1 MQSGKNW
8 IKIKHKKHNTP
19 EGDEARDAPV
29 SPGSA
34 DAEAAA
40 ADAPAAPPPPGST
53 PVPPARPPDRSGA
66 GGPAADAAPEEKKL
80 DDRYLRLLADF
91 ENFRKRTLREK
102 SDVYRTANEEFI
114 QDLLPVLDHLE
125 LALEAAQRSG
135 AASALLDGF
144 KLVSEQLTAVMKKFN
159 VEPIEAE
166 GRVFDPARHEA
177 ISHLAS
183 DTVPDH
189 AVIRQTRRGYLLGG
203 KLLRA
208 AQVVVSSGPAKIEAP
223 PAETP
228 EPKKE

>member
-34 DAEAAA
+34 AAEAAA
-40 ADAPAAPPPPGST
+40 ADATAGPPPPDSA
-53 PVPPARPPDRSGA
+53 PVP
-66 GGPAADAAPEEKKL
+66 PAADAAPEEKKL

-144 KLVSEQLTAVMKKFN
+144 KLVSEQLSAVMKKFN

-189 AVIRQTRRGYLLGG
+189 GVIRHTRRGYLLGG

>member
-34 DAEAAA
+34 AAEAAA
-40 ADAPAAPPPPGST
+40 ADATAGPPPPDSA
-53 PVPPARPPDRSGA
+53 PVP
-66 GGPAADAAPEEKKL
+66 PAADAAPEEKKL

-144 KLVSEQLTAVMKKFN
+144 KLVSEQLTAVMKKFG
-159 VEPIEAE
+159 VEPIEAGGQE
-166 GRVFDPARHEA
+166 FDPTRHEA

-189 AVIRQTRRGYLLGG
+189 VVIQQTRRGYLLGD
-203 KLLRA
+203 KLIRA
-208 AQVVVSSGPAKIEAP
+208 AQVVVSSGPARHSEEP
-223 PAETP
+223 LPAEVP
-228 EPKKE
+228 EEEEEE